1 MVLHLVDRERP
12 DMDTPTSQQ
21 TPGDY
26 ALISESVDGAE
37 ILHVLGDL
45 DLVSAPDFESKM
57 VSGVRI
63 GKRLVVDLT
72 RCAYIDSSALG
83 ALVRAQRV
91 VGKRLRVVIR
101 EGTSVSRVFNITAMA
116 KYFPV
121 LYSLEDA
128 MAENTDSQES
138 GGSAAS

>member
-1 MVLHLVDRERP
+1 MVLHIVRQERRH
-12 DMDTPTSQQ
+12 MDTVASEQS
-21 TPGDY
+21 PGDY
-26 ALISESVDGAE
+26 ALISESIDGAE

-57 VSGVRI
+57 VTGVRI

-83 ALVRAQRV
+83 ALIRAHRV
-91 VGKRLRVVIR
+91 VGKRLRVVIAA
-101 EGTSVSRVFNITAMA
+101 GSNVSRVFDITAMA

-121 LYSLEDA
+121 HYNLEDA
-128 MAENTDSQES
+128 MTGNVDSQEL

>member
-1 MVLHLVDRERP
+1 MVMHLVDRERLR
-12 DMDTPTSQQ
+12 MDTLTSEQS
-21 TPGDY
+21 PGEY
-26 ALISESVDGAE
+26 ALISESVAGAE

-72 RCAYIDSSALG
+72 HCAYIDSSALG
-83 ALVRAQRV
+83 ALIRAQRV

-101 EGTSVSRVFNITAMA
+101 AGTNVSRVFDITAMA

-121 LYSLEDA
+121 LYTLEDA
-128 MAENTDSQES
+128 MAGNIDSQES
-138 GGSAAS
+138 GDSAAS

>member
-1 MVLHLVDRERP
+1 
-12 DMDTPTSQQ
+12 MDTLTSEQA
-21 TPGDY
+21 PGDY

-37 ILHVLGDL
+37 ILHVLGDI

-57 VSGVRI
+57 VTGVRI
-63 GKRLVVDLT
+63 GKLLVVELT

-83 ALVRAQRV
+83 ALIRAQRV

-101 EGTSVSRVFNITAMA
+101 EGTNVSRVFQITAMA

-121 LYSLEDA
+121 LYSLEEA
-128 MAENTDSQES
+128 MATNMDSQEL